1 MQTPTSQIAPPEN
14 APHRAR
20 HEAAAPSPD
29 AEANPAANLA
39 ANPAAKPAV
48 SATSEVPI
56 PPSEEFLRL
65 VPHDFARRHL
75 ILSEGE
81 QGGVERLAVGP
92 HAPPCAVLNVGVR
105 LGRAIRS
112 VPRDPELLAAAID
125 RAYAA
130 GDRSPSDAGPKR
142 DDPAV
147 ELSIADAERADVHAA
162 LASAE
167 ADLLHTSGKAPMV
180 RLVDLLLFEAL
191 QRAASDIHIQ
201 PVSDRVIVRYRL
213 DGVLHAVREMPA
225 AALAAIV
232 SRVKVMARLDVAEQR
247 APQDGRA
254 TVTLG
259 RAGSPG
265 HTRRVDLRISTLPT
279 TYGER
284 VVIRILDTARSTGLL
299 KFASLGMPPDVE
311 RSFLAQAS
319 RTSGIVLAT
328 GPTGSGKTT
337 TLYTTLA
344 WTCRARSTGDA
355 GGGTSGCSL
364 NIMTIEDPVEYDLA
378 TAGLAISQTQLNSK
392 KGVTFA
398 AGLRHILR
406 QDPDV
411 IMVGEVRDEETAR
424 IAVQASLTGH
434 LVLSTLHTNDAPSAV
449 ARLLDLGVEPF
460 LVSSSLAA
468 VLAQR
473 LVRTLH
479 MDCGGAGCHTCHRTG
494 FKGRTGLFE
503 LLVLDQDLRDE
514 VAKRSSAQAIRVM
527 AVRKGMTT
535 LAAAGRDLVTH
546 GRTTLAEVAR
556 VIEGME

>member
-1 MQTPTSQIAPPEN
+1 MTAL
-14 APHRAR
+14 AD
-20 HEAAAPSPD
+20 AAVIEPKP
-29 AEANPAANLA
+29 ANPAAPLTA
-39 ANPAAKPAV
+39 D
-48 SATSEVPI
+48 
-56 PPSEEFLRL
+56 PSLEFLSL
-65 VPHDFARRHL
+65 IPHDFARRHL
-75 ILSEGE
+75 VLSRG
-81 QGGVERLAVGP
+81 QHNGVEYLAISDRTS
-92 HAPPCAVLNVGVR
+92 AAVAFNVGVR
-105 LGRAIRS
+105 LARAVHSEIA
-112 VPRDPELLAAAID
+112 PGEEIAAAID

-130 GDRSPSDAGPKR
+130 ASNTASGAEQARASR
-142 DDPAV
+142 DDDPV
-147 ELSIADAERADVHAA
+147 ELAIADGEQADVQAA
-162 LASAE
+162 LRSAE

-191 QRAASDIHIQ
+191 QRSASDVHIQ

-213 DGVLHAVREMPA
+213 DGVLHVVREMPA
-225 AALAAIV
+225 AALPAIV

-259 RAGSPG
+259 GA
-265 HTRRVDLRISTLPT
+265 RRPHESRRIDLRISTLPT

-284 VVIRILDTARSTGLL
+284 VVIRILDAARSAGLL
-299 KFASLGMPPDVE
+299 RFAALGMPADVE
-311 RSFLAQAS
+311 RAYLAQAS
-319 RTSGIVLAT
+319 RTNGIVLVT

-337 TLYTTLA
+337 TLYATLA
-344 WTCRARSTGDA
+344 WITQTKTAGDAPSVARSPNA
-355 GGGTSGCSL
+355 SPLATSCSL
-364 NIMTIEDPVEYDLA
+364 NILTIEDPVEYDLA
-378 TAGLAISQTQLNSK
+378 TSGLAISQTQLNVK

-479 MDCGGAGCHTCHRTG
+479 LDCAGAGCAACLHTG
-494 FKGRTGLFE
+494 FQGRTGLFE
-503 LLVLDQDLRDE
+503 LLVLDQALRDQ
-514 VAKRSSAQAIRVM
+514 VAKHTSAQVIRSLAIG
-527 AVRKGMTT
+527 KGMTT
-535 LAAAGRDLVTH
+535 LTEAGRRLISQ
-546 GRTTLAEVAR
+546 GRTTAAEVAR
-556 VIEGME
+556 VIEGVE